1 MRIAI
6 IGTIAESV
14 LGFRADLIK
23 SLISQGHQVYA
34 FALDYNDDTK
44 QRVSIL
50 GATPIAY
57 NFSRTGINPF
67 TDIYNT
73 IALSRSLK
81 KIAPDL
87 VFSYFSK
94 PVIFGT
100 IAAALA
106 NIKRRI
112 GMLEGLGYVF
122 TEQPQGVSNKNKL
135 LKIIQI
141 FLYRISFPFLERII
155 FLNPDDPKDLIE
167 NYNLKAKAVSILGP
181 IGLDLDLYPYSKPN
195 NPIVTFIFVGRL
207 LAEKGIN
214 DYVAAAKLVKTKYP
228 NSKFVVLGGLDEK
241 TPGSLSSSDLQKLIE
256 DQTIVYPGHVTNV
269 VEWIADSSV
278 FVLPSYYRE
287 GIPRSTQEAM
297 AVGRAV
303 ITTDV
308 PGCRETVIDGL
319 NGFLIPRWAPQLLA
333 EKMIYF
339 IENEHAI
346 EEMGKES
353 YKLAR
358 ENYDTAIANK
368 KLINYFCN
376 PDLKTSFK

>member
-6 IGTIAESV
+6 IGTIAESI

-34 FALDYNDDTK
+34 FALDYNDDSIR
-44 QRVSIL
+44 RVTEL
-50 GATPIAY
+50 GATPITY

-73 IALSRSLK
+73 FILSKSLK
-81 KIAPDL
+81 KISPDI

-100 IAAALA
+100 LAAALA
-106 NIKRRI
+106 KVKRRV

-122 TEQPQGVSNKNKL
+122 TEQPQGITHKNRL
-135 LKIIQI
+135 LKVVQI
-141 FLYRISFPFLERII
+141 FLYRISFSFLERIV

-167 NYNLKAKAVSILGP
+167 NYNLKVKAVSILGP
-181 IGLDLDLYPYSKPN
+181 IGLNLEQYPYIKPN
-195 NPIVTFIFVGRL
+195 NPVVTFIFVGRL

-214 DYVAAAKLVKTKYP
+214 DYVSAAKLVKAKYP
-228 NSKFVVLGGLDEK
+228 NTKFVALGGLDEK
-241 TPGSLSSSDLQKLIE
+241 TPGSLSSLDLKKLIQE
-256 DQTIVYPGHVTNV
+256 QILVYPGHVTNV
-269 VEWIADSSV
+269 VEWIANASV

-287 GIPRSTQEAM
+287 GVPRSTQEAM
-297 AVGRAV
+297 ALGRAV
-303 ITTDV
+303 ITTNV
-308 PGCRETVIDGL
+308 PGCKETVIDGI
-319 NGFLIPRWAPQLLA
+319 NGFLIPRWAPELLA

-339 IENEHAI
+339 IENRHAI
-346 EEMGKES
+346 ESMGIES

-358 ENYDTAIANK
+358 EKYDCVVANK
-368 KLINYFCN
+368 KLISYFCT
-376 PDLKTSFK
+376 PD